1 MILLIEGPR
10 VLPLNVLVTNFQVIK
25 IQENGD
31 CLRLYKEEK

>member
-1 MILLIEGPR
+1 MILLIEVR
-10 VLPLNVLVTNFQVIK
+10 VLPLNALVTNFQVIK